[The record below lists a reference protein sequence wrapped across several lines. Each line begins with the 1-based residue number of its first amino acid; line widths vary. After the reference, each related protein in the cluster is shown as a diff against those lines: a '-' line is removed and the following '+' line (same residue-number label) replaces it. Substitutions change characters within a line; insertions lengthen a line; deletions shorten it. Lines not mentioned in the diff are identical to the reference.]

1 MLVML
6 RRLWG
11 RLPERARRA
20 MVGSGLPYAASYVS
34 HYSAK
39 HRIANFAGTLQQLKT
54 EYSDTSAE
62 ARVQLLRQFDS
73 IVDALVMPNA
83 VTKTSYANR
92 LARSLSTVLA
102 AVQLPSS
109 EIRVLDVPSST
120 GIASLQLLAMLRE
133 RYRVSDY
140 VLGDK
145 YHGVLYDPQ
154 RRCIYDA
161 QGHLLQVAFRNYY
174 FSIYRG
180 HVSGN
185 EHTLLSSCLLFPHSV
200 LAWYLRRRYKFNRDA
215 ECRQLL
221 VVHPEVEGLL
231 GQSALRLQEM
241 DVFQPIP
248 GRYELILSFNLL
260 QRNYFPPEVIQT
272 GVNNLAASLSEGGV
286 LVMGNTES
294 FLALQKRDGSMIM
307 RLREGNF

>member
-1 MLVML
+1 
-6 RRLWG
+6 
-11 RLPERARRA
+11 
-20 MVGSGLPYAASYVS
+20 MVGTGLPYAASYIS
-34 HYSAK
+34 HYGEK
-39 HRIANFAGTLQQLKT
+39 HCIANFAGTLEQLKID
-54 EYSDTSAE
+54 YSNGSAE
-62 ARVQLLRQFDS
+62 ARAKLLPQFDS

-133 RYRVSDY
+133 RYRVSAY

-145 YHGVLYDPQ
+145 YHEILYDGQ
-154 RRCIYDA
+154 RRCIFDR
-161 QGHLLQVAFRNYY
+161 QGHLLQVAFRKHY

-185 EHTLLSSCLLFPHSV
+185 EYTFVSSCLLFPHTV
-200 LAWYLRRRYKFNRDA
+200 LAWCLRKHYQFNRDA
-215 ECRQLL
+215 EYRRLL
-221 VVHPEVEGLL
+221 VVHPEVEGFL
-231 GQSALRLQEM
+231 GEGAVQLQEM
-241 DVFQPIP
+241 DIFEPIA

-260 QRNYFPPEVIQT
+260 QRNYFPPEVIQA

-294 FLALQKRDGSMIM
+294 FLALQKQDGSMIP
-307 RLREGNF
+307 RLHEGSF